1 MSPVSRWWGRRLP
14 TLMSLMPALLFAM
27 PAFALLPTDP
37 AGLADTAEPGSVLVY
52 PKFSTGSVLVD
63 GITTAPRTE
72 IELGAVCPAGRTC
85 ALDEPIRVR
94 VHWVCAPTVQTSAQ
108 VCQESDFDVKL
119 TVNGKV
125 RFNPSGI
132 PMDSG
137 TTVAQAPCPAG
148 RGYAIA
154 WVIDNFGRPIK
165 YDGLIGDAVMRN
177 TATDL
182 QSYSALAIQAWPGTT
197 DDPFPS
203 TPSNASSPSLIL
215 TGTDPSGA
223 LVLPFDG
230 GRRHYQ
236 MVTGQISGDVRYD
249 QDDARPFADTFLIL
263 LTLDVRSNLLNQP
276 IDVALDFYNQN
287 EVLESTAIRFVC
299 WTQTQLSNLDSNLTR
314 AIMGTPKGV
323 VVSGQAVQEP
333 GFTAATLLG
342 LIQTTEGPTSGAANA
357 VRSYTNRPSN
367 NSIPVATSFVAF

>member
-1 MSPVSRWWGRRLP
+1 MSPVIRRWKRRLP
-14 TLMSLMPALLFAM
+14 SLMSLMPALLFAM
-27 PAFALLPTDP
+27 PAFALNFTDP

-52 PKFSTGSVLVD
+52 PKFSSESVVVDAGTG
-63 GITTAPRTE
+63 GQFTAPRTE
-72 IELGAVCPAGRTC
+72 IELGAVCPKNVLC
-85 ALDEPIRVR
+85 SDDIVRVR
-94 VHWVCAPTVQTSAQ
+94 VHWVCPGTSQTSAS
-108 VCQESDFDVKL
+108 VCQETDFDVRL
-119 TVNGKV
+119 SVNGKL

-132 PMDSG
+132 AMDGG
-137 TTVAQAPCPAG
+137 TTVAQAPCT

-165 YDGLIGDAVMRN
+165 FDGLIGDAVLRN
-177 TATDL
+177 TATVL
-182 QSYSALAIQAWPGTT
+182 ESYSALAIQA
-197 DDPFPS
+197 DPALE
-203 TPSNASSPSLIL
+203 NKALIS
-215 TGTDPSGA
+215 TGTDASGA

-230 GRRHYQ
+230 GSGHYQ

-249 QDDARPFADTFLIL
+249 QDDTRPFADTFLIL

-299 WTQTQLSNLDSNLTR
+299 WTQTQLSTLDSNLTR

-333 GFTAATLLG
+333 NFGFTTLLG
-342 LIQTTEGPTSGAANA
+342 LIQTIESPVGGAANQT
-357 VRSYTNRPSN
+357 RTYNIRPSN
-367 NSIPVATSFVAF
+367 NSVPIATSFVAF

>member
-1 MSPVSRWWGRRLP
+1 
-14 TLMSLMPALLFAM
+14 
-27 PAFALLPTDP
+27 
-37 AGLADTAEPGSVLVY
+37 
-52 PKFSTGSVLVD
+52 
-63 GITTAPRTE
+63 
-72 IELGAVCPAGRTC
+72 
-85 ALDEPIRVR
+85 VR

-108 VCQESDFDVKL
+108 VCQESDFDVHL
-119 TVNGKV
+119 TVNGKI

-132 PMDSG
+132 AMDGG

-148 RGYAIA
+148 RGYVIA

-197 DDPFPS
+197 ADPFPS
-203 TPSNASSPSLIL
+203 TPSNASSPSLID
-215 TGTDPSGA
+215 TTTDASGA

-230 GRRHYQ
+230 GRHRYQ

-299 WTQTQLSNLDSNLTR
+299 WTQTQLSTLDSNLTR

-333 GFTAATLLG
+333 NFGFTTLLG

-367 NSIPVATSFVAF
+367 NSIPITTSFVAF

>member
-1 MSPVSRWWGRRLP
+1 MSPVIRWWGRRLP

-27 PAFALLPTDP
+27 PAFALSYSDP

-119 TVNGKV
+119 TVNGKL

-182 QSYSALAIQAWPGTT
+182 QSYSALAIQA
-197 DDPFPS
+197 DPALATGAAIS
-203 TPSNASSPSLIL
+203 
-215 TGTDPSGA
+215 TGTDASGA

-230 GRRHYQ
+230 GAGHYQ

-249 QDDARPFADTFLIL
+249 QDDASPFADTFLIL

-342 LIQTTEGPTSGAANA
+342 LIQTTEGPTGGAANA

-367 NSIPVATSFVAF
+367 NSIPIPTSFVAF

>member
-1 MSPVSRWWGRRLP
+1 
-14 TLMSLMPALLFAM
+14 M

-37 AGLADTAEPGSVLVY
+37 PGLADTAEPGSVLVY

-72 IELGAVCPAGRTC
+72 IELGAVCPAGRLC
-85 ALDEPIRVR
+85 AVDEPIRVR
-94 VHWVCAPTVQTSAQ
+94 VHWVCQPTVQTSAQ
-108 VCQESDFDVKL
+108 VCQESDFDVHL
-119 TVNGKV
+119 TVNGKL

-132 PMDSG
+132 PMDGG
-137 TTVAQAPCPAG
+137 TPVAQAPCASG
-148 RGYAIA
+148 RGYVIA
-154 WVIDNFGRPIK
+154 WVIDDFGRPIK

-182 QSYSALAIQAWPGTT
+182 QSYSALAIQADPALATT
-197 DDPFPS
+197 ALIS
-203 TPSNASSPSLIL
+203 T
-215 TGTDPSGA
+215 GKDPSGA

-230 GRRHYQ
+230 LPGHYQ

-276 IDVALDFYNQN
+276 VDVSLDFYNQN

-323 VVSGQAVQEP
+323 VVSGQAVLEP
-333 GFTAATLLG
+333 GFTPATLLG
-342 LIQTTEGPTSGAANA
+342 LIQTTEGPTGGAANA

-367 NSIPVATSFVAF
+367 NSIPIPTTFVAF

>member
-1 MSPVSRWWGRRLP
+1 
-14 TLMSLMPALLFAM
+14 MSLMPALLFAM
-27 PAFALLPTDP
+27 PAFANLATDP

-52 PKFSTGSVLVD
+52 PKFSTGSVIAGSGAGAFV
-63 GITTAPRTE
+63 APRTE

-85 ALDEPIRVR
+85 AVDEPIRVR
-94 VHWVCAPTVQTSAQ
+94 VHWVCEPPAQNSAQ
-108 VCQESDFDVKL
+108 VCQETDFDVNL
-119 TVNGKV
+119 TVNGKI
-125 RFNPSGI
+125 RFNPSRVS
-132 PMDSG
+132 MDGG
-137 TTVAQAPCPAG
+137 TDVTPAPCA

-177 TATDL
+177 TPTDL

-203 TPSNASSPSLIL
+203 TPSNAGSPSLIL
-215 TGTDPSGA
+215 TGVDTSGA

-276 IDVALDFYNQN
+276 IDVALDFYNQK

-299 WTQTQLSNLDSNLTR
+299 WTQRQLSTGIDSNLTR
-314 AIMGTPKGV
+314 TIMLTPKGV

-333 GFTAATLLG
+333 GFTAVTLLG
-342 LIQTTEGPTSGAANA
+342 LIQTTEGDVGGSANA